1 LSLKIIRLPLRQA
14 AAELGNDRARAA
26 PDSKCAN
33 GGSPWFHCEF
43 DITIVGLIGFGWW
56 MNPVPTRPDRFVYRS
71 VCVDIV
77 M

>member
-1 LSLKIIRLPLRQA
+1 MRQRGA
-14 AAELGNDRARAA
+14 
-26 PDSKCAN
+26 
-33 GGSPWFHCEF
+33 PWFHCEF